1 MGDRAKDLADRLRRF
16 NDEVIAFVEGCGEED
31 WRKTTAEEWSVGV
44 VARHI
49 GAGHYAIIDLARMI
63 VDGAALPPLTA
74 EQLVQMANDHARMH
88 ADCTQA
94 EVLEILRKNGKSL
107 AQFTAGLGD
116 EELDRTGFLTMLN
129 RDVSTQ
135 QFLEAVILQSGGEHL
150 SNMRAAKA
158 S

>member
-1 MGDRAKDLADRLRRF
+1 
-16 NDEVIAFVEGCGEED
+16 
-31 WRKTTAEEWSVGV
+31 
-44 VARHI
+44 
-49 GAGHYAIIDLARMI
+49 
-63 VDGAALPPLTA
+63 
-74 EQLVQMANDHARMH
+74 MANDHAREH

-116 EELDRTGFLTMLN
+116 EELDRTGFLAMLN

-150 SNMRAAKA
+150 ASMRAAKA
-158 S
+158 G